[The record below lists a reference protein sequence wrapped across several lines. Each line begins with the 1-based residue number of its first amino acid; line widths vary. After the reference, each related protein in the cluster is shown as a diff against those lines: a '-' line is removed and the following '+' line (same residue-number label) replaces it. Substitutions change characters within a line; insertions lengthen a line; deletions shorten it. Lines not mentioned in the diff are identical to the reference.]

1 MKQCSFAQSE
11 FLAKKKTTRRERF
24 LNDME
29 KIVPWS
35 TLVKALTPY
44 YYPDSQGKRGRP
56 PIGLERMLRMYF
68 VQQWYHLADEAL
80 EDAIYDSQ
88 SLLQFIGIDLSVEA
102 VPDATTLLKF
112 RHLLERHALTTV
124 IFSTINAQL
133 REKGLLLNQGTI
145 VDATIINA
153 PSSTKNEAKE
163 RDPEMH
169 STRKGNQWYFGMK
182 AHIGVDVSSRL
193 VHTVVGTAAN
203 EHDVTQVENILHGQE
218 QKVFGDAGYTGAD
231 KREKV
236 KNKFNEKVVS
246 WNIAEKRS
254 KVEKMDDGLL
264 KNLTQQIEKI
274 KAQIRARVEHPFH
287 IIKNLFMHRKVRY
300 KGLAKN
306 TAQLQTLFALANLLI
321 AKKALLKA

>member
-1 MKQCSFAQSE
+1 MKQFSFAQVE

-35 TLVKALTPY
+35 NLVQVLTPY

-88 SLLQFIGIDLSVEA
+88 SLLQFIGIDLSIES

-112 RHLLERHALTTV
+112 RHLLERYELTNV

-133 REKGLLLNQGTI
+133 SKKGLLLNQGTI

-153 PSSTKNEAKE
+153 PSSTKNQAKT

-182 AHIGVDVSSRL
+182 AHIGVDVNSGL

-203 EHDVTQVENILHGQE
+203 EHDVTQVENILHGKE
-218 QKVFGDAGYTGAD
+218 QQVFGDAGYTGAN
-231 KREKV
+231 KREEV
-236 KNKFNEKVVS
+236 KDKFNEKMVS
-246 WNIAEKRS
+246 WNITEKRS
-254 KVEKMDDGLL
+254 NVEKMDDGLI
-264 KNLTQQIEKI
+264 KNLTQQLEKV
-274 KAQIRARVEHPFH
+274 KGQIRARVEHPFH

-306 TAQLQTLFALANLLI
+306 TAQLKTLFALANLLI
-321 AKKALLKA
+321 AKSHY